1 MAHLVFQALLL
12 RSMKQ
17 IGGRNWKRKGRWW
30 FWLQD
35 SYLYQSS
42 EDCKGCNGTS
52 LPQSHLEVC
61 SFWNCFVSFVFLNSV
76 WIRNKHGKCRL
87 TNAAFSHVDCLVR
100 SEALC
105 VYVKGDLVKSSVRHS
120 KVDRQ
125 GPPCVPPHMYEV
137 FVSFLFQKCHPC
149 VVACTLVMSERTGHR
164 SAWLHMRRCVI
175 SAHTTTTLSSKC
187 HYLHLLYHLPS
198 GARVVSVD
206 KPANKWL

>member
-105 VYVKGDLVKSSVRHS
+105 LCERWSCEEFSEFSASFKSWQTRTSLRPSSYVRGVREFSFPEMSPLRCGVHSGDVRKDGASIGLAAHAEMCDQRPHNNNTFVKM
-120 KVDRQ
+120 
-125 GPPCVPPHMYEV
+125 P
-137 FVSFLFQKCHPC
+137 L
-149 VVACTLVMSERTGHR
+149 
-164 SAWLHMRRCVI
+164 SAF
-175 SAHTTTTLSSKC
+175 T
-187 HYLHLLYHLPS
+187 LPS
-198 GARVVSVD
+198 TIRCSSCVRR
-206 KPANKWL
+206 